1 MVLWIPI
8 KEMQINHLCTYNC
21 MKESNLALASWKIP
35 TIIVGHHM
43 FNLPKIHNYHKIY
56 VTFHVNEQ
64 PLHTQKSSIKIY
76 FFKSQHNSKSRTR
89 NSYKDS
95 DLKLHLSNQKKKKF
109 EFKRETWKVITGK
122 CDSNPRNL
130 QLNET
135 RFSTRRFSHFK
146 LFFTKLQQSIW
157 FKFHN
162 LSIESHIQ
170 AHSQKPKPN
179 KSQSTK
185 LNSN

>member
-8 KEMQINHLCTYNC
+8 KEMQINHLCTYIC
-21 MKESNLALASWKIP
+21 MKESNLASASWKIP

-76 FFKSQHNSKSRTR
+76 FFKSQHNFKSRTR

-95 DLKLHLSNQKKKKF
+95 DLKLHLSNKKKKNRIQ
-109 EFKRETWKVITGK
+109 KRNMKNDYWKMWLKSKESATQWNQIFNSEIFPLQIVLHKTPAI
-122 CDSNPRNL
+122 NL
-130 QLNET
+130 
-135 RFSTRRFSHFK
+135 
-146 LFFTKLQQSIW
+146 I
-157 FKFHN
+157 
-162 LSIESHIQ
+162 
-170 AHSQKPKPN
+170 
-179 KSQSTK
+179 
-185 LNSN
+185 

>member
-21 MKESNLALASWKIP
+21 MKESNPASASWKIP
-35 TIIVGHHM
+35 TIIVGHHI

-76 FFKSQHNSKSRTR
+76 FFKLQHNFKSRTR

-95 DLKLHLSNQKKKKF
+95 DLKLHLSNKKKIQETKEVLTRRGKF
-109 EFKRETWKVITGK
+109 EFKVEHEKWLLKNVT
-122 CDSNPRNL
+122 
-130 QLNET
+130 Q
-135 RFSTRRFSHFK
+135 
-146 LFFTKLQQSIW
+146 
-157 FKFHN
+157 
-162 LSIESHIQ
+162 IQ
-170 AHSQKPKPN
+170 GICNSMKPDF
-179 KSQSTK
+179 
-185 LNSN
+185 